1 MQNPKKRE
9 SSAFLSNP
17 DGRLKEQLIRAK
29 KEAERQKQNLETPVE
44 GVYTEKNG
52 NENTQYE
59 GLKNEPKI
67 DGDND
72 PPQKE
77 K

>member
-29 KEAERQKQNLETPVE
+29 KEAERQKQNLETPLE
-44 GVYTEKNG
+44 NVYKKTAMKTR
-52 NENTQYE
+52 NTRA
-59 GLKNEPKI
+59 
-67 DGDND
+67 
-72 PPQKE
+72 
-77 K
+77 